1 MLKGSVTSLCHY
13 QEVVVPLEGRTLW
26 KEMMSQAFVLK
37 GPPPP
42 GGPDPSS
49 LLLPSHRE
57 LMTLPRR
64 VLSTMMFYFTTSPE
78 DRAK

>member
-42 GGPDPSS
+42 TGVQI
-49 LLLPSHRE
+49 LPLFCFPATVS
-57 LMTLPRR
+57 
-64 VLSTMMFYFTTSPE
+64 
-78 DRAK
+78 

>member
-42 GGPDPSS
+42 GVQI
-49 LLLPSHRE
+49 LPLFCFPATVS
-57 LMTLPRR
+57 
-64 VLSTMMFYFTTSPE
+64 
-78 DRAK
+78 

>member
-42 GGPDPSS
+42 TGGGAQN
-49 LLLPSHRE
+49 
-57 LMTLPRR
+57 M
-64 VLSTMMFYFTTSPE
+64 VLVFRGAVSWGN
-78 DRAK
+78 KL